1 LTSFRGRCKEK
12 GCSWYEKAEFADYR
26 AWFGHYWRKGR
37 NTLIELV
44 QENKI
49 LKNAHIEPTYI
60 LADKLVKIS
69 KIEENNETN
78 ETRCV

>member
-1 LTSFRGRCKEK
+1 MASFRGRCKEK

-37 NTLIELV
+37 NALIAI
-44 QENKI
+44 I
-49 LKNAHIEPTYI
+49 LDLGILQNPYIEPTFI

-69 KIEENNETN
+69 KIEEDKEQ
-78 ETRCV
+78 